1 MKMIIRY
8 SLVFV
13 IFLLSFKSAMGQT
26 STSDVD
32 EMSKTA
38 ANPIANII
46 SFPFQNNMYTGIGPF
61 DRTQNVLNIQPVLPL
76 MEGRI
81 ITRTIFPVVWI
92 PNPATEDEM
101 WSTGLADI
109 LFTAFYVPPVSGNG
123 IWGVGAALEIPSGGE
138 KRGSQK
144 WSIGPAVVALI
155 QPGDWTL
162 GLLANNIWSFAGNS
176 DRAAVNKL
184 LINLFIA
191 YQLGDGWY
199 VNSIPIIKAD
209 WKRDSGQQW
218 TVPVGAGFGK
228 LSFVGKLPVNIQV
241 GAYKNVEKPDNGPDW
256 EYRIQIQ
263 TFLPLSIFTGEN

>member
-1 MKMIIRY
+1 MKKFKLFI
-8 SLVFV
+8 FV
-13 IFLLSFKSAMGQT
+13 ALLSFFFSTVAKGQG
-26 STSDVD
+26 SSSNVD

-46 SFPFQNNMYTGIGPF
+46 SFPFQNNMYAGIGPF
-61 DRTQNVLNIQPVLPL
+61 DRMQNVLNIQPVLPL
-76 MEGRI
+76 MDGKI

-92 PNPATEDEM
+92 PNPSTEDEM

-109 LFTAFYVPPVSGNG
+109 LFTAFYVPPVSGNT
-123 IWGVGAALEIPSGGE
+123 IWGVGGALEIPTGGE
-138 KRGSQK
+138 KRGTQK
-144 WSIGPAVVALI
+144 WSVGPSIVALV

-199 VNSIPIIKAD
+199 VNSIPIIKAN
-209 WKRDSGQQW
+209 WKADSGQQW
-218 TVPVGAGFGK
+218 TVPVGVGFGK
-228 LSFVGKLPVNIQV
+228 LSFVGKLPVNVQV
-241 GAYKNVEKPDNGPDW
+241 GAYKNIERPDNGPDW

-263 TFLPLSIFTGEN
+263 TFLPLSIFTG